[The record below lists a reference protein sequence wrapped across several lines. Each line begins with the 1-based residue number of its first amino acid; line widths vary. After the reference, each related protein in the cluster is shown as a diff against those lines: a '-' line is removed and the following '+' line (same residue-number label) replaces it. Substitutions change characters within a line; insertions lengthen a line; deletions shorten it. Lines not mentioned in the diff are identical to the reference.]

1 MSYTGLPTSMGN
13 SFSFDGSGKD
23 PFVEFSSVSRG
34 TVYASFLFKVT
45 DISAVTDLT
54 DGGYFAVL
62 GAFDARLWVRA
73 NPAATGTTYDI
84 GFGAVS
90 SVPPVTTSTYNVGDV
105 VFAVM
110 SYNIDNG
117 TVNAWI
123 NPSSGDFGASAAPVA
138 TLTGTDTAFGGTSQV
153 ASISQFLFRQDSS
166 GETPFITVDELRI
179 GTTWASVTPTNTLAI
194 SQQQLLDGFAM
205 YPNPVKDGLLNIK
218 SASNAEKSISIYDMI
233 GKRVYQKT
241 TKANQINI
249 SNLKS
254 GIYFV
259 KVQQNAK
266 TATRKLVVE

>member
-1 MSYTGLPTSMGN
+1 MGN
-13 SFSFDGSGKD
+13 SFNFDGGGAD
-23 PFVEFSSVSRG
+23 PFIEFTPVSGG

-45 DISAVTDLT
+45 DISAAMDLT

-90 SVPPVTTSTYNVGDV
+90 STPPVTTSTYNVGDV

-110 SYNIDNG
+110 SYNIDDG

-123 NPSSGDFGASAAPVA
+123 NPSSSNFGVATAPTSTLSGTDADFGGAN
-138 TLTGTDTAFGGTSQV
+138 QV
-153 ASISQFLFRQDSS
+153 ISISQFLFRQDSG
-166 GETPFITVDELRI
+166 GETPFITVDELRL
-179 GTTWASVTPTNTLAI
+179 GTTWASVTPTGTLAI

-205 YPNPVKDGLLNIK
+205 YPNPVRGGLLNIQ
-218 SASNAEKSISIYDMI
+218 SASNTEKNISIYDMI
-233 GKRVYQKT
+233 GKQVFQRNT
-241 TKANQINI
+241 SANQINI
-249 SNLKS
+249 SNLKV

-259 KVQQNAK
+259 KVQQDGK
-266 TATRKLVVE
+266 IATRKLVVE